1 MIQYMCFIG
10 GIKHP
15 AGDDGCERVDE
26 VAATDGVTALDRS
39 VVYFKSVFVL
49 FENKFKKPS
58 LGVGLVCSFQRKIQ
72 IRLEYDG
79 AEAFPFL
86 IVFFFRPMF
95 PFLMLCSGSINP
107 PSRIFESP

>member
-49 FENKFKKPS
+49 FRERSYMTETVLLRNLTYIKNYKNS
-58 LGVGLVCSFQRKIQ
+58 VI
-72 IRLEYDG
+72 
-79 AEAFPFL
+79 
-86 IVFFFRPMF
+86 
-95 PFLMLCSGSINP
+95 
-107 PSRIFESP
+107 